1 MRFRPEIDGL
11 RAVAVSLVIL
21 CHLSITGFSGGYIGV
36 DIFFVISGF
45 LITNL
50 LISEYQSSLATGQNG
65 FISFRNFYIRRV
77 KRIVPM
83 ALTVI
88 IAALVYGYFNYSQA
102 RFSQVRNDAIWASL
116 FGANIHYMQ
125 ESLNYFQQAQA
136 VSLLQHYW
144 SLAVEEQFYLIFPA
158 FFLIFARVKTKAKP
172 WLVAPL
178 VAVALVSLAS
188 LLSAITTSSQN
199 QSYFSSFDRAYELGI
214 GALLALVLALR
225 KFNLTNSL
233 SNSLSITGISLIAFS
248 VISFDESS
256 KFPGTS
262 ALVPTLGT
270 ALIIFSEMN
279 SAKLS
284 VVGSTLATKPIVF
297 IGKLSYS
304 IYLWHWLVMIIV
316 KDQISGSALLINT
329 LIIVVTFALSFLG
342 YKFIEHPIRKLPV
355 PARFTQPI
363 AISGRSKALAATAS
377 FLSIALVVAV
387 ATGRIEL
394 GSKSEVVTSPAIQ
407 STPSPTQEASQT
419 PAPIASASSSTE
431 PSTQASVEPTVAASV
446 SAKPTTQPSAKPSA
460 QTSSKPTPVKVL
472 SYAELV
478 DAFKEKVSD
487 GNMLNEVPVQMWPTI
502 SQLMPLRSQQW
513 RNCMDVAIRAVT
525 CEFGNK
531 SADKTAV
538 ILGDSYALAV
548 YNTVLGALDLTKWHV
563 VTLNMRECM
572 VADVVPYNWGEA
584 GGIRADCA
592 PHRQWT
598 FDYLKELKP
607 DLIFLSDQPTHPIAN
622 GDKDAGDAQFQL
634 WEEGLQRSIQTLG
647 KLNSK
652 VVYFGVPDSGW
663 GTSLINCTNAQ
674 GDLKKS
680 CFGSIAW
687 NRNYVVAQ
695 KYATES
701 IGGLFIDV
709 KGWICD
715 LGTCPPIIDNTPV
728 FYDGAHFSEAFATK
742 MAPLLAA
749 LLREKRLIN

>member
-11 RAVAVSLVIL
+11 RALAVSLVIL
-21 CHLSITGFSGGYIGV
+21 CHLGITSFAGGYIGV

-50 LISEYQSSLATGQNG
+50 LINEYQSNSVSGQGG
-65 FISFRNFYIRRV
+65 FISFRNFYLRRV

-88 IAALVYGYFNYSQA
+88 VVALVYAYLNYSQA

-144 SLAVEEQFYLIFPA
+144 SLAVEEQFYLVFPA
-158 FFLIFARVKTKAKP
+158 LFLIIARIKTKAKS
-172 WLVAPL
+172 WLIPPL
-178 VAVALVSLAS
+178 IAVSLISLAS
-188 LLSAITTSSQN
+188 LVSAIGTSNQN

-214 GALLALVLALR
+214 GALLAIVLALR
-225 KFNLTNSL
+225 KFSLTTTL
-233 SNSLSITGISLIAFS
+233 SNLLSLTGIALIAFS
-248 VISFDESS
+248 VINFGEASR
-256 KFPGTS
+256 FPGTS

-270 ALIIFSEMN
+270 ALVIFSEMN
-279 SAKLS
+279 SVKLS
-284 VVGSTLATKPIVF
+284 FVGTTLARKPLVF
-297 IGKLSYS
+297 VGKLSYS
-304 IYLWHWLVMIIV
+304 IYLWHWLVIIIV
-316 KDQISGSALLINT
+316 KDQISGSPLLLNS
-329 LIIVVTFALSFLG
+329 IIVIVTLLLSIIG
-342 YKFIEHPIRKLPV
+342 YQLIEHPIRKLPV
-355 PARFTQPI
+355 PVRFTQPV
-363 AISGRSKALAATAS
+363 AISARTKDISTTAS
-377 FLSIALVVAV
+377 FLALALVFAV

-394 GSKSEVVTSPAIQ
+394 GSTQAIITSPEIQ
-407 STPSPTQEASQT
+407 ATPSPTETASSAPT
-419 PAPIASASSSTE
+419 PSASASTELSSVPT
-431 PSTQASVEPTVAASV
+431 ASAEPTAIVTPA
-446 SAKPTTQPSAKPSA
+446 AKPTT
-460 QTSSKPTPVKVL
+460 VKVL
-472 SYAELV
+472 SYAELL
-478 DAFKEKVSD
+478 DAFKDKVSD
-487 GNMLNEVPVQMWPTI
+487 GNMLNAIPANMSPTL

-548 YNTVLGALDLTKWHV
+548 YNTILGALDLTKWHV

-572 VADVVPYNWGEA
+572 VADVVPLNWSEES
-584 GGIRADCA
+584 GIRADCA
-592 PHRQWT
+592 PHREWT
-598 FDYLKELKP
+598 FDYLKEIKP
-607 DLIFLSDQPTHPIAN
+607 DLIFLSDQATHPISN
-622 GDKDAGDAQFQL
+622 GGKDAGDAQFQL
-634 WEEGLQRSIQTLG
+634 WEEGLQRSIQILD

-652 VVYFGVPDSGW
+652 IVYFGVPDSGW

-674 GDLKKS
+674 GELKKS

-701 IGGLFIDV
+701 VGGLFIDV

-749 LLREKRLIN
+749 LLREKRLIS

>member
-50 LISEYQSSLATGQNG
+50 LINEYQNNLANGQSG
-65 FISFRNFYIRRV
+65 QISFRNFYLRRI

-83 ALTVI
+83 SLTVI
-88 IAALVYGYFNYSQA
+88 VVALVYAYFNYSQA
-102 RFSQVRNDAIWASL
+102 RFSQVKNDAIWAGL
-116 FGANIHYMQ
+116 FGANIHFMQ

-144 SLAVEEQFYLIFPA
+144 SLAVEEQFYLVFPA
-158 FFLIFARVKTKAKP
+158 LFLFFARVKTKARS
-172 WLVAPL
+172 WLVIPL
-178 VAVALVSLAS
+178 IAVSLISIASLVS
-188 LLSAITTSSQN
+188 AIISDSPN

-214 GALLALVLALR
+214 GALLALGMALR
-225 KFNLTNSL
+225 KLSLTNVFTNL
-233 SNSLSITGISLIAFS
+233 LSISGIALIAFS

-256 KFPGTS
+256 RFPGAS

-270 ALIIFSEMN
+270 ALILFSEMN
-279 SAKLS
+279 SEKLS
-284 VVGSTLATKPIVF
+284 VVGSTLARRPFVY

-304 IYLWHWLVMIIV
+304 IYLWHWLVIIIV
-316 KDQISGSALLINT
+316 KDQISASPLVLNT
-329 LIIVVTFALSFLG
+329 LIIVTTLLLSVIG
-342 YKFIEHPIRKLPV
+342 YQLIEHPIRKLPIPV
-355 PARFTQPI
+355 KFTQPV
-363 AISGRSKALAATAS
+363 AISARRKAMAATAS
-377 FLSIALVVAV
+377 FTAIALIFALT
-387 ATGRIEL
+387 TGRIDL
-394 GSKSEVVTSPAIQ
+394 GSSSAVVTSPEIQ
-407 STPSPTQEASQT
+407 STPAPEETNSST
-419 PAPIASASSSTE
+419 PAPEVSISATAEPITAPSESST
-431 PSTQASVEPTVAASV
+431 PTAQPTSKQTLQA
-446 SAKPTTQPSAKPSA
+446 SAKPT
-460 QTSSKPTPVKVL
+460 PTAKVL
-472 SYAELV
+472 SYAELL
-478 DAFKEKVSD
+478 DAFKDKVSE
-487 GNMLNEVPVQMWPTI
+487 GNMLNSVPVNMSPTI

-538 ILGDSYALAV
+538 ILGDSYALAI

-572 VADVVPYNWGEA
+572 VADVVPFNWGEA

-749 LLREKRLIN
+749 LLREKSLIN

>member
-11 RAVAVSLVIL
+11 RALAVSLVIL
-21 CHLSITGFSGGYIGV
+21 CHLQITGFAGGYIGV

-50 LISEYQSSLATGQNG
+50 LIGEYQSNLVSGQSG
-65 FISFRNFYIRRV
+65 AISFRNFYLRRV

-88 IAALVYGYFNYSQA
+88 IVALIYAYLNYSQA

-144 SLAVEEQFYLIFPA
+144 SLAVEEQFYLVFPA
-158 FFLIFARVKTKAKP
+158 LFLFVARVKIKAKS
-172 WLVAPL
+172 WLIAPF
-178 VAVALVSLAS
+178 VAVALISLAS
-188 LLSAITTSSQN
+188 LISAIGTSNES

-214 GALLALVLALR
+214 GALLAIVLALR
-225 KFNLTNSL
+225 KFSLTTTPSNLFSL
-233 SNSLSITGISLIAFS
+233 AGIALIAFS
-248 VISFDESS
+248 VISFDEGSS
-256 KFPGTS
+256 FPGVS

-270 ALIIFSEMN
+270 ALIIFSELN

-284 VVGSTLATKPIVF
+284 VVGRTLARKPLVF

-304 IYLWHWLVMIIV
+304 IYLWHWLVIIIV
-316 KDQISGSALLINT
+316 KDQISGSPLLLNSIIIILT
-329 LIIVVTFALSFLG
+329 LLLSIIG
-342 YKFIEHPIRKLPV
+342 YKLIEHPIRKLPV
-355 PARFTQPI
+355 PVRFTQPV
-363 AISGRSKALAATAS
+363 AISARSKAISATAS
-377 FLSIALVVAV
+377 FIALTLVFAV

-394 GSKSEVVTSPAIQ
+394 GSSQVTVTSPEIQ
-407 STPSPTQEASQT
+407 VTASPTETASSVPTPS
-419 PAPIASASSSTE
+419 ASASTE
-431 PSTQASVEPTVAASV
+431 PSSVPTASAEPTAIVTPAA
-446 SAKPTTQPSAKPSA
+446 
-460 QTSSKPTPVKVL
+460 KPTPVKVL

-487 GNMLNEVPVQMWPTI
+487 GNMLNSVPAKMSPTV
-502 SQLMPLRSQQW
+502 SQLTPLRDFQW
-513 RNCMDVAIRAVT
+513 RTCMDVAVRAVT

-548 YNTVLGALDLTKWHV
+548 YNTILGALDLSKWHV
-563 VTLNMRECM
+563 ITLNMRECM
-572 VADVVPYNWGEA
+572 VADVVPKDWGEA
-584 GGIRADCA
+584 GGIRPTCA
-592 PHRQWT
+592 PHREWT

-622 GDKDAGDAQFQL
+622 GDKDSGDAHDQL
-634 WEEGLQRSIQTLG
+634 WEEGLQRSMQTLG

-652 VVYFGVPDSGW
+652 IVYLGVPDSGW

-674 GDLKKS
+674 GELKKS
-680 CFGSIAW
+680 CFGSISW
-687 NRNYVVAQ
+687 NRNYVVTQ
-695 KYATES
+695 KYATEAV
-701 IGGLFIDV
+701 GGLFIDL

-749 LLREKRLIN
+749 LLREKSFIS